1 MTTSAPNGFSTHA
14 RFALVAACLAVHAAT
29 GASALAQEPTTRP
42 RQDIQGAAPGFKEST
57 KLNAQL
63 SFDAS
68 FRFRGDL
75 KDRPGEVSIFRGGG
89 ALTLTA
95 PVLERNRLSVTMGTE
110 QSYYDFSGSTVFMP
124 GGGRPWRHIQSY
136 TVGANFSTQWSEKFS
151 TFLLGSVDF
160 SGEKSAAFSNGFTG
174 GGGGGFIVKLTETFD
189 LGAGVVVRSRL
200 GGGVT
205 VFPIVGIDWR
215 ITPQWR
221 LSNENQPGL
230 YLSYTPNERWR
241 FSLGARYDRREF
253 RLEDDNFV
261 PDGIGRDEQVPVTF
275 GVDYSPEPT
284 ITFQLRVGAMV
295 YQNLQ
300 VRDQNRNKLVD
311 TGVDPALFISGGL
324 VLRF

>member
-1 MTTSAPNGFSTHA
+1 
-14 RFALVAACLAVHAAT
+14 
-29 GASALAQEPTTRP
+29 
-42 RQDIQGAAPGFKEST
+42 
-57 KLNAQL
+57 
-63 SFDAS
+63 
-68 FRFRGDL
+68 
-75 KDRPGEVSIFRGGG
+75 
-89 ALTLTA
+89 
-95 PVLERNRLSVTMGTE
+95 MGTE
-110 QSYYDFSGSTVFMP
+110 QSYYDFSGSTVFVP

-136 TVGANFSTQWSEKFS
+136 SVGANFSTQWSEKFS
-151 TFLLGSVDF
+151 TFLLGTVDF

-174 GGGGGFIVKLTETFD
+174 GGGGGFIIKLTDNFD
-189 LGAGVVVRSRL
+189 LGGGVVVRSRL

-253 RLEDDNFV
+253 RLEDDNLV
-261 PDGIGRDEQVPVTF
+261 PKGIGRDEQVPVTF

>member
-1 MTTSAPNGFSTHA
+1 MTIFAPNGFASPSRRSA
-14 RFALVAACLAVHAAT
+14 ALACFALHAALGT
-29 GASALAQEPTTRP
+29 AALAQEPTTRP
-42 RQDIQGAAPGFKEST
+42 RQDLQGNAPGFKESA

-63 SFDAS
+63 TFDAS

-89 ALTLTA
+89 SLTLTA

-110 QSYYDFSGSTVFMP
+110 QSYYDFSGSTVFVP
-124 GGGRPWRHIQSY
+124 GAGRPWRHIQSY
-136 TVGANFSTQWSEKFS
+136 SVGANFSTQWSEKFS
-151 TFLLGSVDF
+151 TFLLGTVDF
-160 SGEKSAAFSNGFTG
+160 SGEKAAAFNNGFSG
-174 GGGGGFIVKLTETFD
+174 GGGGGFFIKLTDNFD
-189 LGAGVVVRSRL
+189 LGGGVVVRSRL
-200 GGGVT
+200 GGGAT
-205 VFPIVGIDWR
+205 VFPIIGIDWR

-253 RLEDDNFV
+253 RLENDNFV
-261 PDGIGRDEQVPVTF
+261 SRGIGRDEQMPVTF

-311 TGVDPALFISGGL
+311 TGVDPGLFLSGGL
-324 VLRF
+324 VLKF